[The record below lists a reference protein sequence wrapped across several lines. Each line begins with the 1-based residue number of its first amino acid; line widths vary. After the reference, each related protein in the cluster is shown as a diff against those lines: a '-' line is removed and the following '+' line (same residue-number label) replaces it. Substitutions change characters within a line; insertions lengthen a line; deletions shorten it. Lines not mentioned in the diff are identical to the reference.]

1 MLLSLFHVNNELG
14 TINPVEEWVPEIKE
28 KFPRIKVHIDGVQA
42 VGKLPVDFDKIGC
55 DSYSFSGHKFHGP
68 KGIGGLLV
76 RKPMTPYLYG
86 GGQEMGFRSGTEN
99 TPGIYGLNA
108 AFDALKEEGIC
119 LDEARKRWQFLKEG
133 VESIGDVVINSI
145 EPASPYIVNVS
156 IDDTR
161 GEVLLH
167 MLEEKEI
174 YISTSSACS
183 SHRTGKNPILTAL
196 GLKDSLAQGTIR
208 ICLSRDTT
216 MEELEE
222 FIEELKTAVAD
233 VRDIMRR

>member
-1 MLLSLFHVNNELG
+1 MEEANERR
-14 TINPVEEWVPEIKE
+14 N
-28 KFPRIKVHIDGVQA
+28 
-42 VGKLPVDFDKIGC
+42 
-55 DSYSFSGHKFHGP
+55 
-68 KGIGGLLV
+68 
-76 RKPMTPYLYG
+76 
-86 GGQEMGFRSGTEN
+86 
-99 TPGIYGLNA
+99 
-108 AFDALKEEGIC
+108 
-119 LDEARKRWQFLKEG
+119 FLKEG
-133 VESIGDVVINSI
+133 IESLGDVVVNSA
-145 EPASPYIVNVS
+145 EPASPYILNVS

-196 GLKDSLAQGTIR
+196 GLKESLAQGTIR
-208 ICLSRDTT
+208 ICMSRDTT

-222 FIEELKTAVAD
+222 FIKELKTAVAD